1 VYARISSDVEGSG
14 LGVRRQLEDCRRL
27 ADSLGWPVGAEYVDN
42 DVSAYSGKVRPQY
55 QRMLADLQDGQR
67 DAVIVYHVDRLTRR
81 PLELEQFVSA
91 LDAARVK
98 QVRFVV
104 GDMDLGTGDGLMIA
118 RMLGAMAAHESQTKS
133 RRVLRKMDQNAA
145 LGLPHGG
152 WHRPFG
158 YDEDKVKVRRDEA
171 AVIQVLAARFLAGE
185 SLRSLTSWLDVEGV
199 QTVSGKPWRT
209 PTLKAMLASARI
221 AGLREHHGQVVG
233 PAIWEAIISED
244 EHRRIRAR
252 MIEKTMAKRRTPQR
266 YLLTGLLRCG
276 KCGNRLYSS
285 PRATTRRYVCL
296 SGPDHGG
303 CGRLTVVADPLERLM
318 ADYVL
323 EVLDSVQLADAL
335 AGRSAQ
341 DMRTAAVADA
351 IAQDREQLDELAAA
365 YAARQISMREWLAAR
380 QAIENRVLDAER
392 RLARATGS
400 EALQGLVG
408 QGDALRSQWSDLNLS
423 RQHAIVSAVLD
434 HAVIGPGSRGAVA
447 LDPDRVTPVWK
458 L

>member
-1 VYARISSDVEGSG
+1 
-14 LGVRRQLEDCRRL
+14 
-27 ADSLGWPVGAEYVDN
+27 
-42 DVSAYSGKVRPQY
+42 
-55 QRMLADLQDGQR
+55 M
-67 DAVIVYHVDRLTRR
+67 
-81 PLELEQFVSA
+81 
-91 LDAARVK
+91 
-98 QVRFVV
+98 
-104 GDMDLGTGDGLMIA
+104 
-118 RMLGAMAAHESQTKS
+118 
-133 RRVLRKMDQNAA
+133 
-145 LGLPHGG
+145 
-152 WHRPFG
+152 
-158 YDEDKVKVRRDEA
+158 
-171 AVIQVLAARFLAGE
+171 
-185 SLRSLTSWLDVEGV
+185 
-199 QTVSGKPWRT
+199 
-209 PTLKAMLASARI
+209 
-221 AGLREHHGQVVG
+221 
-233 PAIWEAIISED
+233 
-244 EHRRIRAR
+244 
-252 MIEKTMAKRRTPQR
+252 
-266 YLLTGLLRCG
+266 
-276 KCGNRLYSS
+276 
-285 PRATTRRYVCL
+285 
-296 SGPDHGG
+296 
-303 CGRLTVVADPLERLM
+303 
-318 ADYVL
+318 L